1 MVIKSNRPEQKLPPS
16 VVNAVQGFM
25 RAGFWNRWAEATEA
39 HLQEPAQQF
48 DPDFMSRLVPK
59 METFASYFGAEV
71 RGMERIPNSPVLLI
85 GNHSGGIITPD
96 TSALY
101 AAWYRTRGF
110 DDPLMGLAFDGIY
123 GVPGWR
129 ELMRKIGQMP
139 ASMDNAET
147 ALGQGHSV
155 LLYPGGAY
163 EVFRPW
169 KDRNRIAFKGRR
181 GFVRLALR
189 AGVPVVPVVG
199 HGGHETTI
207 VLTRGERLA
216 KLLGLDR
223 VRMDGAPLLFQIPW
237 GISTPATPGLPL
249 PAKITVQVCEPL
261 DWSRFGA
268 EAADDPEILEQCYQ
282 ETVAIMQSTLDTLA
296 IENPRPLLTRFLPR
310 RA

>member
-1 MVIKSNRPEQKLPPS
+1 VS
-16 VVNAVQGFM
+16 AVQRFM
-25 RAGFWNRWAEATEA
+25 KAGFWNRWAEATEA

-48 DPDFMSRLVPK
+48 DPDFMRRLVAK
-59 METFASYFGAEV
+59 MEIFTSYFGAEV
-71 RGMERIPNSPVLLI
+71 RGMDRVPKSPVLLI

-96 TSALY
+96 TSAVY
-101 AAWYRTRGF
+101 AAWYRARGF

-139 ASMDNAET
+139 ASMDNAEA

-169 KDRNRIAFKGRR
+169 KDRNRIAFKGRK
-181 GFVRLALR
+181 GFIRLALR

-261 DWSRFGA
+261 DWSRFGP
-268 EAADDPEILEQCYQ
+268 EAADDPEVLEQCYQ
-282 ETVAIMQSTLDTLA
+282 ETISIMQTTLDTLA
-296 IENPRPLLTRFLPR
+296 IENPQPLLTRFLPR